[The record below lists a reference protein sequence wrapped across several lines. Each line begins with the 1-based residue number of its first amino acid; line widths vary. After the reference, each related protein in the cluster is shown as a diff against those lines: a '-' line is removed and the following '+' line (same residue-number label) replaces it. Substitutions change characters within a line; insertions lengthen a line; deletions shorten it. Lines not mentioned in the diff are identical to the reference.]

1 MKWLTLEQIKRNSRI
16 DGDYEDTLLVSYGES
31 AEDTVLNYLNRPY
44 QELIETWGKVPEPVV
59 QASLMLVDVWYQHRA
74 PAEPVSMSL
83 VPYTF
88 EILIKPYMRLAS
100 AEDAGIV
107 TYVPIGNDTKAEFTA
122 DLPDDLKLSD
132 VEFTGIMINADTDKT
147 VAFTKSDCIMVGDG
161 ASYVVLID
169 TDVMGVGQ
177 LLIKLTVQIP
187 DTDYQTG
194 YRRAVIKINPHIQ
207 ITG

>member
-100 AEDAGIV
+100 AEDEGIV

>member
-31 AEDTVLNYLNRPY
+31 AEDTVLNYLNRLY

-83 VPYTF
+83 VPYSF

-100 AEDAGIV
+100 AEDEGIMV
-107 TYVPIGNDTKAEFTA
+107 YVPIGNDTKAEFTA

-132 VEFTGIMINADTDKT
+132 VEFTGIMINADTAKT
-147 VAFTKSDCIMVGDG
+147 VAFTKADCIMVGDG

-169 TDVMGVGQ
+169 TNVMGVGQ
-177 LLIKLTVQIP
+177 LLLKLTVKIP

-194 YRRAVIKINPHIQ
+194 YRRAVIKINPHMQ

>member
-83 VPYTF
+83 VPYSF